1 MSYQINLYNPA
12 LLKQVV
18 PFSAW
23 LMLQGMVL
31 LIFLCILV
39 TAYIKYPLSALET
52 QVQITEEKLNRVRN
66 QLIDM
71 SATLKQKTVST
82 LLEEEL
88 TRFESRLNAKKLIIE
103 ILGKDT
109 LGNTTGY
116 SEYMRAF
123 SRQLLNGLR
132 LTGFVISNTEMV
144 LTGRLIK
151 PELIPAFLQ
160 RLKHER
166 VMQGRSF
173 SNLQINMPEPEK
185 LVDLEES
192 TMVTPDYLEFSLRSS
207 GSEEK

>member
-1 MSYQINLYNPA
+1 MSHQINLYTPA
-12 LLKQVV
+12 LLKQNA

-23 LMLQGMVL
+23 LMLQGMIL
-31 LIFLCILV
+31 LTFLCILV
-39 TAYIKYPLSALET
+39 TAYIKYPLSDLET
-52 QVQITEEKLNRVRN
+52 QLQVTENKLNTVRD
-66 QLIDM
+66 QLTEV
-71 SATLKQKTVST
+71 SATYKQKTIST
-82 LLEEEL
+82 LLKEEL

-151 PELIPAFLQ
+151 PDLIPAYLK
-160 RLKHER
+160 RLKHEK
-166 VMQGRSF
+166 VMRGRSF
-173 SNLQINMPEPEK
+173 SSLQINMPEPEK
-185 LVDLEES
+185 PVDSEEL
-192 TMVTPDYLEFSLRSS
+192 TTATFDYLEFSLRSS